1 MQNLQS
7 HEPSSEADSEVR
19 FVRKRLEA
27 WDRLKFLALFVVVWV
42 AFVAVSVNNNPLES
56 LSTAARLVSQNEWWL
71 IILLVVEVVRQL
83 NYLALEHSPGW
94 FAYWN
99 GAIVSRFSGIGREW
113 DDWTRFR
120 VTRVAKV
127 ILVLALLSVVLAAH
141 YHQSPFVAL
150 FLAPAALI
158 NNLPTILQFA
168 LYMVL
173 IIAQFAALFW
183 FMSRGGVETYFPGD
197 VKTRFS
203 DVWGQ
208 DSVLEKI
215 KENIIFL
222 KDPEIIEER
231 GGYVPGG
238 ILLWGPP
245 GTGKTL
251 MAEAVA
257 GETENPF
264 VFVDPGAFT
273 SMFFGIGV
281 LKVKGLFR
289 KLRKLALRYGGVVVF
304 MDEADTLGSR
314 GNMAG
319 VQSQFRNGMQGGAL
333 ADLCHG
339 LSYLSASSAEA
350 VTRELLFERSSAEV
364 EDRPRRHRYVFPGG
378 GGMGGG
384 SGSSSF
390 DGTLQALLTELSGLK
405 KPRGFFNRVVRRSL
419 GLPPKS
425 PPKYR
430 MLIMM
435 ASNMPESLDQAL
447 LRPGRLDRI
456 YKVGYPSKEGRVR
469 TYMGYLSKVTHN
481 LTEAEVDRLATITPY
496 ATGATIKDLV
506 NEALINTIRDGREVI
521 TWPDVI
527 KAKQLKE
534 LGPPEDVEYIHRER
548 HAVAVHEACHAVTAA
563 RVRHHLAIDMA
574 TIEKGGTYLGMV
586 SSIKPEDQ
594 FTSWRSEF
602 EADIMVSVASLAGER
617 LFFHGDNSSGVS
629 GDLEAA
635 TVIASLMEAHW
646 GMGSTISSQRAAQVL
661 GFGGS
666 GSNQRKAPGSKE
678 ESSRP
683 RGLDD
688 RVEAK
693 LEELYNDVVR
703 LLEENRAQVL
713 AVAHALESNKTVT
726 GEDIEAIVEYRK
738 GPILDGRPYGDPEVQ
753 RELEEY
759 HLAAV
764 EAHRNHTNVAFVL
777 PIVGAERMEKPA
789 QMGEVDPQ
797 ASVAWNRTDEFGGD
811 HE

>member
-314 GNMAG
+314 GNLAG

-594 FTSWRSEF
+594 FTIWRSEF

-738 GPILDGRPYGDPEVQ
+738 GPILDGRSYGDPEVQ